1 MSIRINEMGQAV
13 ASSNGN
19 SQQQSTA
26 QTVQKDQNL
35 TVPESS
41 VPASGSGASTSVG
54 GSISQAQQS
63 QTANGNTGN
72 GVNYQQFQPT
82 YSGKYDEA
90 LADLYNQITQRAPF
104 TYNTNDDALYQQYMD
119 RYISGGQK
127 AMEDTIAQA
136 ADLTGGYDS
145 SYAQRVGQQTY
156 DEYMLGLND
165 RALELEN
172 TAYQRWRDA
181 GDDLLTQ
188 YNMLGALDDRDYGRW
203 ADEYDRAMA
212 EAALRATSGDFEP
225 YKQMWGDEAG
235 NRLQQVWSAQVLM
248 PLYSAGQMDA
258 ETYKSIAGVYPVG
271 YVPPGQGGSNGGSGS
286 SWYVDA
292 YNALNSKNASA
303 EYAKTWYEANTPGAT
318 PIW

>member
-13 ASSNGN
+13 ASGNGN
-19 SQQQSTA
+19 SQQQGTA

-41 VPASGSGASTSVG
+41 VQTSDSGAPTSVG
-54 GSISQAQQS
+54 VSISQAQQS

-72 GVNYQQFQPT
+72 GVNYEQFQPT

-271 YVPPGQGGSNGGSGS
+271 YVPPGQGGGGGSSGS

-292 YNALNSKNASA
+292 WRA
-303 EYAKTWYEANTPGAT
+303 ANYHPDKEPETFFMY
-318 PIW
+318 